1 MTQRQVDLRKEQE
14 KLLELEVAPLTYFM
28 AKEQTKSP
36 LTTVV
41 KDLEKELNQDF
52 SNEDN
57 VVRTQN
63 IIAKKDI
70 KRKKVYSLVK
80 VKARN
85 FLTNLSYKRVK
96 KDDLLNEN
104 FIIDCIS
111 FILLHLNLF
120 YLERKFEDVADRD
133 RVETL

>member
-1 MTQRQVDLRKEQE
+1 MTQHHPDLRKEQE

-28 AKEQTKSP
+28 AKEQRKNP
-36 LTTVV
+36 LTTVL

-70 KRKKVYSLVK
+70 KLKKV
-80 VKARN
+80 
-85 FLTNLSYKRVK
+85 
-96 KDDLLNEN
+96 
-104 FIIDCIS
+104 
-111 FILLHLNLF
+111 
-120 YLERKFEDVADRD
+120 
-133 RVETL
+133 

>member
-1 MTQRQVDLRKEQE
+1 MAQCQVDLRKEQE
-14 KLLELEVAPLTYFM
+14 QLLELEVAPLTYFM

-70 KRKKVYSLVK
+70 KLKKV
-80 VKARN
+80 
-85 FLTNLSYKRVK
+85 
-96 KDDLLNEN
+96 
-104 FIIDCIS
+104 
-111 FILLHLNLF
+111 
-120 YLERKFEDVADRD
+120 
-133 RVETL
+133 